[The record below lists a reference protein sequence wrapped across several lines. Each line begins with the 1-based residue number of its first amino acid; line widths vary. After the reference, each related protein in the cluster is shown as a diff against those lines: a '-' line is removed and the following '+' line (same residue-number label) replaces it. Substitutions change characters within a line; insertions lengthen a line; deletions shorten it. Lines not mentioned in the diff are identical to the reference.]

1 MAGSAGKRLTIS
13 CLQWYRVLCAAK
25 DGELALQGQ
34 AGAEMIELLQVVK
47 GERPSY
53 NVGQMSLLE
62 KINETADL
70 RRLPLEQLETVSD
83 EIRKYILET
92 MSRIGGHT
100 GASLG
105 AIELAV
111 ALHYAFDTPRD
122 RLVWDVGHQA
132 YAHKILTGRRE
143 LLPTIKQY
151 GGISGF
157 LRRDESEYD
166 TFGAGHAST
175 SLSAALGMAIAR
187 DRKGEDH
194 HVVALIG
201 DASLA
206 GGMAMEAINQAGHLK
221 TRLIVVL
228 NDNEMSIAPAVGALT
243 GYLNRI
249 RGAQG
254 YHRFKDEV
262 EETLLAIPSLGERL
276 HHAAKA
282 MKDAIAA
289 AVLPGALVSELG
301 FKYIGYV
308 DGHNPRALVAALR
321 EAKQV
326 KDGPVIV
333 HALTTKGKGYPQAEK
348 DYYRWHATGPFDLKT
363 GKAVKSAAKAPTYT
377 SVFGKTLCELMEKD
391 PKIVALTAAM
401 PDGTGVCDALE
412 RFPDR
417 SFDVGIAEQ
426 HCVTFAAGMS
436 CEGLKPVCAIYS
448 TFLQRAFDQL
458 VHDVCIQNLNVKFC
472 LDRGGIAGG
481 DGPTHHGLLDIAYLR
496 GVPNIIVMAPKDEGE
511 MRDMMLTLVEH
522 EGPAAMRYPRG
533 NGVGASID
541 REPELLEIG
550 KGEILRDGGEIAI
563 VAYGSMVHPSLQAA
577 ENLSREGIETTVV
590 NARFVKP
597 LDAQLLLA
605 LARTKRLIVT
615 VEEAYLAGGFGSAVL
630 ELLEENGLQDKVRVV
645 RMGIPDRLVT
655 HGDPKLLLAKYGL
668 DTDGIFTRVRES
680 IEVLDDRRAKPQ
692 KVGS

>member
-1 MAGSAGKRLTIS
+1 MPTT
-13 CLQWYRVLCAAK
+13 
-25 DGELALQGQ
+25 
-34 AGAEMIELLQVVK
+34 
-47 GERPSY
+47 
-53 NVGQMSLLE
+53 MSLIE
-62 KINETADL
+62 SINSPADL
-70 RRLPLEQLETVSD
+70 RRLQPDQLQTVAD
-83 EIRKYILET
+83 EIRTYILET
-92 MSRIGGHT
+92 MSRVGGHT

-105 AIELAV
+105 AVELAV
-111 ALHYAFDTPRD
+111 ALHYAFDTPHD

-132 YAHKILTGRRE
+132 YAHKILTGRRDS
-143 LLPTIKQY
+143 LPTIKQY
-151 GGISGF
+151 GGLSGF

-187 DRKGEDH
+187 DRKDEDH

-221 TRLIVVL
+221 SRLIVVL

-249 RGAQG
+249 RGAHG

-262 EETLLAIPSLGERL
+262 EEKLLAIPSVGERL

-282 MKDAIAA
+282 MKDVIAA

-308 DGHNPRALVAALR
+308 DGHNTRALVAALR
-321 EAKQV
+321 EAKQI

-333 HALTTKGKGYPQAEK
+333 HALTTKGKGFPGADT

-363 GKAVKSAAKAPTYT
+363 GKAVSSPAKAPTYT
-377 SVFGKTLCELMEKD
+377 AVFGDVLCELMAKD
-391 PKIVALTAAM
+391 SQIVALTAAM
-401 PDGTGVCDALE
+401 PDGTGVCKALE
-412 RFPDR
+412 KFPER

-426 HCVTFAAGMS
+426 HCVTFAAGLS

-448 TFLQRAFDQL
+448 TFLQRGFDQL

-481 DGPTHHGLLDIAYLR
+481 DGQTHHGLLDIAYLR
-496 GVPNIIVMAPKDEGE
+496 AVPNIVLMAPKDEGE
-511 MRDMMLTLVEH
+511 MRDMLFTMTEH
-522 EGPAAMRYPRG
+522 QGPAAMRYPRG
-533 NGVGASID
+533 NGVGVPLD
-541 REPELLEIG
+541 REPEVLEIG
-550 KGEILRDGGEIAI
+550 KAEILRDGGEVAI
-563 VAYGSMVHPSLQAA
+563 VAYGSMVHPSMVAA
-577 ENLSREGIETTVV
+577 ENLAKANIEATVV

-597 LDAQLLLA
+597 LDASLLLA

-630 ELLEENGLQDKVRVV
+630 ELLEENGLQDKVRFV
-645 RMGIPDRLVT
+645 RMGIPDRLIT
-655 HGDPKLLLAKYGL
+655 HGDAKLLLAKYGL
-668 DTDGIFTRVRES
+668 DADGIYNRVKES
-680 IEVLDDRRAKPQ
+680 MEVLDERRAHPQ
-692 KVGS
+692 RVKS

>member
-1 MAGSAGKRLTIS
+1 MN
-13 CLQWYRVLCAAK
+13 
-25 DGELALQGQ
+25 
-34 AGAEMIELLQVVK
+34 LLQ
-47 GERPSY
+47 
-53 NVGQMSLLE
+53 N
-62 KINETADL
+62 INSPADL
-70 RRLPLEQLETVSD
+70 RHLRPDQLQTVAD
-83 EIRKYILET
+83 EIRQHILET
-92 MSRIGGHT
+92 MSRVGGHT

-105 AIELAV
+105 AVELAV

-132 YAHKILTGRRE
+132 YAHKILTGRRD

-151 GGISGF
+151 GGLSGF
-157 LRRDESEYD
+157 LRRDESEFD

-175 SLSAALGMAIAR
+175 SISAALGMAIAR

-221 TRLIVVL
+221 TRLIVLL

-249 RGAQG
+249 RESQG
-254 YHRFKDEV
+254 YHRFKEEV
-262 EETLLAIPSLGERL
+262 EETLLAIPSVGGRL
-276 HHAAKA
+276 HHAAKT

-321 EAKQV
+321 EAQQV

-333 HALTTKGKGYPQAEK
+333 HALTTKGKGHPTAES
-348 DYYRWHATGPFDLKT
+348 DYYKWHATGPFDLAT
-363 GKAVKSAAKAPTYT
+363 GKPIKSVAKAPTYT
-377 SVFGKTLCELMEKD
+377 AVFGKTLCELMEKD
-391 PKIVALTAAM
+391 KRVVALTAAM

-412 RFPDR
+412 KFPTR
-417 SFDVGIAEQ
+417 AFDVGIAEQ
-426 HCVTFAAGMS
+426 HCVTFAAGLS

-448 TFLQRAFDQL
+448 TFLQRAYDQL

-481 DGPTHHGLLDIAYLR
+481 DGPTHHGLLDTAYLR
-496 GVPNIIVMAPKDEGE
+496 AVPNIILMAPKDEGE
-511 MRDMMLTLVEH
+511 MRDMLLTMIEH
-522 EGPAAMRYPRG
+522 VGPAAMRYPRG
-533 NGVGASID
+533 NGVGAAID
-541 REPELLEIG
+541 REPQLLEIG
-550 KGEILRDGGEIAI
+550 KGEILRDGGEVAI

-577 ENLSREGIETTVV
+577 ENLAKDGMETTVV

-597 LDAQLLLA
+597 LDAELLLA

-615 VEEAYLAGGFGSAVL
+615 VEEAYLAAGFGSGVL
-630 ELLEENGLQDKVRVV
+630 ELLEENGLQDRVRLV

-668 DTDGIFTRVRES
+668 DADGIYTRVRES
-680 IEVLDDRRAKPQ
+680 IDVLEDRRAKRQ
-692 KVGS
+692 KV

>member
-1 MAGSAGKRLTIS
+1 
-13 CLQWYRVLCAAK
+13 
-25 DGELALQGQ
+25 
-34 AGAEMIELLQVVK
+34 
-47 GERPSY
+47 
-53 NVGQMSLLE
+53 MSLLE
-62 KINETADL
+62 KIDSPADL
-70 RRLPLEQLETVSD
+70 RRLPLDQLQVVAD
-83 EIRKYILET
+83 EIRQYILET
-92 MSRIGGHT
+92 MSRVGGHT

-105 AIELAV
+105 AVELAV
-111 ALHYAFDTPRD
+111 ALHYAFNTPHD

-143 LLPTIKQY
+143 LLPSIKQY
-151 GGISGF
+151 GGLSGF

-166 TFGAGHAST
+166 EFGAGHAST

-221 TRLIVVL
+221 SRLIVVL

-249 RGAQG
+249 RSAHG

-262 EETLLAIPSLGERL
+262 EETLLSIPSLGERL
-276 HHAAKA
+276 HHAAKT

-321 EAKQV
+321 EAQQI

-348 DYYRWHATGPFDLKT
+348 DYYRWHATGPFDLETGEAIKT
-363 GKAVKSAAKAPTYT
+363 PAKAPTYT
-377 SVFGKTLCELMEKD
+377 KVFGDTLCQLMAKD

-401 PDGTGVCDALE
+401 PDGTGVCSALE

-417 SFDVGIAEQ
+417 AFDVGIAEQ

-436 CEGLKPVCAIYS
+436 CEGLTPVCAIYS
-448 TFLQRAFDQL
+448 TFLQRGFDQL
-458 VHDVCIQNLNVKFC
+458 IHDVCIQNLNVKFC

-496 GVPNIIVMAPKDEGE
+496 AVPNIILMAPKDEGE
-511 MRDMMLTLVEH
+511 LRDMLLTMVEH
-522 EGPAAMRYPRG
+522 DGPAAMRYPRG
-533 NGVGASID
+533 NGVGARID
-541 REPELLEIG
+541 REPQLLEIG
-550 KGEILRDGGEIAI
+550 KAEILRDGGEVAI
-563 VAYGSMVHPSLQAA
+563 IAYGSMVHPSLAAA
-577 ENLSREGIETTVV
+577 EHLAKDRIDTTVV
-590 NARFVKP
+590 NTRFVKP
-597 LDAQLLLA
+597 LDAPLLLA
-605 LARTKRLIVT
+605 LAQTKRLIVT

-630 ELLEENGLQDKVRVV
+630 ELFEENGLQDKVRVV

-668 DTDGIFTRVRES
+668 DADGIYTRVKES
-680 IEVLDDRRAKPQ
+680 IEVMDDRRTKRQTVA
-692 KVGS
+692 G

>member
-1 MAGSAGKRLTIS
+1 MT
-13 CLQWYRVLCAAK
+13 
-25 DGELALQGQ
+25 
-34 AGAEMIELLQVVK
+34 
-47 GERPSY
+47 
-53 NVGQMSLLE
+53 LLE
-62 KINETADL
+62 QIHSPADL
-70 RRLPLEQLETVSD
+70 RRLPLESLQPVAD
-83 EIRKYILET
+83 EIRQYILET

-111 ALHYAFDTPRD
+111 ALHYAFETPHD

-157 LRRDESEYD
+157 LKRDESEYD
-166 TFGAGHAST
+166 VFGAGHAST

-187 DRKGEDH
+187 DRKGEKH

-221 TRLIVVL
+221 SRLIVVL

-249 RGAQG
+249 RGAHN

-262 EETLLAIPSLGERL
+262 EETLLAIPSVGERL
-276 HHAAKA
+276 HHAAKTV
-282 MKDAIAA
+282 KDAIAA

-321 EAKQV
+321 EAQQV
-326 KDGPVIV
+326 EDGPVIV
-333 HALTTKGKGYPQAEK
+333 HALTTKGKGHPQAEQ
-348 DYYRWHATGPFDLKT
+348 DYYRWHATGPFDLKS
-363 GKAVKSAAKAPTYT
+363 GQAIKSKASAPTYT
-377 SVFGKTLCELMEKD
+377 AVFGDTLAQLMEKD
-391 PKIVALTAAM
+391 DKIIALTAAM
-401 PDGTGVCDALE
+401 PDGTGICTPLE
-412 RFPDR
+412 KFPER

-448 TFLQRAFDQL
+448 TFLQRGFDQL

-472 LDRGGIAGG
+472 LDRGGVAGG

-496 GVPNIIVMAPKDEGE
+496 AVPNIAVMAPKDEAE
-511 MRDMMLTLVEH
+511 MRDMLFTMVEH
-522 EGPAAMRYPRG
+522 VGPAAMRYPRG
-533 NGVGASID
+533 SGVGADTSQPP
-541 REPELLEIG
+541 RLLEIG

-563 VAYGSMVHPSLQAA
+563 VAYGSMVHPALQAA
-577 ENLSREGIETTVV
+577 ENLAKEKIETTVV

-597 LDAQLLLA
+597 LDAELLLA

-615 VEEAYLAGGFGSAVL
+615 VEEAYLAGDLVQHSSSSSKRTDSRTKCEWSEWGSRI
-630 ELLEENGLQDKVRVV
+630 G
-645 RMGIPDRLVT
+645 
-655 HGDPKLLLAKYGL
+655 
-668 DTDGIFTRVRES
+668 
-680 IEVLDDRRAKPQ
+680 
-692 KVGS
+692 

>member
-1 MAGSAGKRLTIS
+1 MTI
-13 CLQWYRVLCAAK
+13 LQ
-25 DGELALQGQ
+25 
-34 AGAEMIELLQVVK
+34 
-47 GERPSY
+47 
-53 NVGQMSLLE
+53 N
-62 KINETADL
+62 INSPADL
-70 RRLPLEQLETVSD
+70 RRLKIEQLQEVAE
-83 EIRKYILET
+83 EIRQYILET
-92 MSRIGGHT
+92 MARVGGHT

-111 ALHYAFDTPRD
+111 ALHYAFDTPTD

-132 YAHKILTGRRE
+132 YAHKILTGRRD
-143 LLPTIKQY
+143 LLPTVKQY

-187 DRKGEDH
+187 DRKGDPH

-206 GGMAMEAINQAGHLK
+206 GGMAMEAVNQAGHLK
-221 TRLIVVL
+221 TRLIVLL

-249 RGAQG
+249 REAHG

-262 EETLLAIPSLGERL
+262 EETLLSIPSVGEKL
-276 HHAAKA
+276 HHAAKT

-289 AVLPGALVSELG
+289 AVLPGALVNELG

-308 DGHNPRALVAALR
+308 DGHNVRALVRALH

-333 HALTTKGKGYPQAEK
+333 HALTTKGKGHPAAEK
-348 DYYRWHATGPFDLKT
+348 DYYKWHATGPFDLKT

-377 SVFGKTLCELMEKD
+377 KVFGDTLCELMEKD
-391 PKIVALTAAM
+391 EKIVALTAAM
-401 PDGTGVCDALE
+401 PDGTGVCEALE
-412 RFPDR
+412 RFPER

-426 HCVTFAAGMS
+426 HCVTFAAGLS
-436 CEGLKPVCAIYS
+436 IEGLKPVCAIYS
-448 TFLQRAFDQL
+448 TFLQRAFDQI
-458 VHDVCIQNLNVKFC
+458 VHDVCIQDLNVKFC

-496 GVPNIIVMAPKDEGE
+496 GVPNIILMAPKDEGE
-511 MRDMMLTLVEH
+511 MRDMLFTMTEYV
-522 EGPAAMRYPRG
+522 GPAAMRYPRG
-533 NGVGASID
+533 NGIGVSLD
-541 REPELLEIG
+541 REPERLEIG
-550 KGEILRDGGEIAI
+550 KAELLRDGGEVAL

-577 ENLSREGIETTVV
+577 ENLAKEGIETTVI

-597 LDAQLLLA
+597 LDSALLLA
-605 LARTKRLIVT
+605 LAKTKRLIVT

-630 ELLEENGLQDKVRVV
+630 ELLEENGLQDKVSLV
-645 RMGIPDRLVT
+645 RMGVPDRIVT
-655 HGDPKLLLAKYGL
+655 HGDAKLLLAKYGL
-668 DTDGIFTRVRES
+668 DADGIYTRVKQAV
-680 IEVLDDRRAKPQ
+680 EVLDDRRTKHQ
-692 KVGS
+692 KVPA